1 VRDGTPAK
9 TPAFVLTESTA
20 ACDATAAILE
30 DAGMATDEWFEGG
43 FTGLM
48 CDDVGANCHRILR
61 RFVERVFASVV
72 SRR

>member
-1 VRDGTPAK
+1 MEPSVRDGIPAK
-9 TPAFVLTESTA
+9 TPAFVVTESTA

-48 CDDVGANCHRILR
+48 RDDVGANGHRKPRL
-61 RFVERVFASVV
+61 FVERVFA
-72 SRR
+72 